1 MRAITLAG
9 AIPIFSFL
17 AAVTAAPATGPIE
30 LRQSASCNTPDN
42 RACWSDGFDIN
53 TDYELSTPEGVTRTF
68 DFDVIEADNWTGPD
82 GVVKEK
88 VMLINNQ
95 YPGPALYAD
104 WGDTLV
110 ITVTNSMTTNGTSI
124 HWHGL
129 RQHHTNIH
137 DGANGVTECPIAP
150 GQSKTYT
157 FRATQYGTSWYHSHH
172 SAQYGNGVFGS
183 IHINGPAS
191 ANYDVDLGVYP
202 IFDYYHLTADQG
214 VRLTQTQP
222 LPPNSDNVLFNGTNI
237 NPADPSLGQY
247 SIVTLTPGAKHRLRL
262 INPSIEH
269 NFQVSLVGHE
279 FTIIATD
286 FVPVEPVVA
295 GDVFLGVGQ
304 RYDVIIEATE
314 AVDNYWFN
322 VTLSSTGL
330 CGASDNVAPAAVFR
344 YDGAADALPTDP
356 GTAPADSLC
365 NDRDDL
371 VPIVTRAAS
380 VTEITP
386 AVLLNDNL
394 PVTLSFPPLSST
406 VTWFV
411 NGSAIDVQWDRPVL
425 EYVLEG
431 DAASLPRR
439 ENVVVVDQ
447 EDVWTYWIIQ
457 NLSPV
462 PHPMHL
468 HGHDFL
474 VLGRS
479 APLNVPF
486 SLAQLLALLAAG
498 QLGPLTDLFDPS
510 DLASLNFDNPTRR
523 DVTMLPGLGYLVVAF
538 RADNPG
544 NWLLHCHIAW
554 HVSGGLS
561 VDFVER
567 RDEQAAFISEAE
579 LTAFE
584 DTCTQ
589 WRSFYAT
596 SEYQQEDSGL

>member
-1 MRAITLAG
+1 MPSISLTGIISL
-9 AIPIFSFL
+9 FVLL
-17 AAVTAAPATGPIE
+17 AAVIAAPANEQPKP
-30 LRQSASCNTPDN
+30 RQSVSCNTADN
-42 RACWSDGFDIN
+42 RACWTDGFDIN
-53 TDYELSTPEGVTRTF
+53 TDYEESTPEGVTRTF
-68 DFDVIEADNWTGPD
+68 DLEVTEVDNWTGPD

-95 YPGPALYAD
+95 YPGPVLYAD

-110 ITVTNSMTTNGTSI
+110 INVANNMQTNGTSI

-129 RQHHTNIH
+129 RQLHTNIQ
-137 DGANGVTECPIAP
+137 DGANGVTECPLAP
-150 GQSKTYT
+150 GQTKTHT

-183 IHINGPAS
+183 IHINGPAT
-191 ANYDVDLGVYP
+191 ADYDIDLGVYP
-202 IFDYYHLTADQG
+202 IFDYYYLTADEG
-214 VRLTQTQP
+214 VRLVQTQP
-222 LPPNSDNVLFNGTNI
+222 IPPNSDNVFFNGTNI
-237 NPADPSLGQY
+237 NPTDPSLGEY
-247 SIVTLTPGAKHRLRL
+247 SVVTLTPGAKHRLRL

-269 NFQVSLVGHE
+269 NYQVSLVGHE
-279 FTIIATD
+279 FTIISTD
-286 FVPVEPVVA
+286 LVPVEPVVA
-295 GDVFLGVGQ
+295 SDVFLGVGQ
-304 RYDVIIEATE
+304 RYDIIIDASE

-322 VTLSSTGL
+322 VTLSGTGL
-330 CGASDNVAPAAVFR
+330 CGTSNNPAPAAIFR

-356 GTAPADSLC
+356 GTEPADSLC
-365 NDRDDL
+365 NDRNDF
-371 VPIVTRAAS
+371 VPIIERTTSAAD
-380 VTEITP
+380 ITP

-394 PVTLSFPPLSST
+394 PVTLSFPPLSTT

-411 NGSAIDVQWDRPVL
+411 NGSAIDVQWDHPIL

-431 DAASLPRR
+431 NTSYPRS
-439 ENVVVVDQ
+439 ENIVVVDQ

-457 NLSPV
+457 NLSPI

-479 APLNVPF
+479 APLDVPL
-486 SLAQLLALLAAG
+486 SLAELLVLLAAG
-498 QLGPLTDLFDPS
+498 QLGDLTNLFDAS
-510 DLASLNFDNPTRR
+510 DVASLNFDNPTRR

-544 NWLLHCHIAW
+544 NWLFHCHIAW

-567 RDEQAAFISEAE
+567 RDEQAGFISADDQS
-579 LTAFE
+579 AFE
-584 DTCTQ
+584 QTCAQ
-589 WRSFYAT
+589 WQTYYDA